1 MASNLT
7 LLRLNESYKRDSI
20 HGELFVNGLFF
31 CHTIER
37 LSKAIPKGCYPLGIS
52 YSPKFRRKLPYI
64 CVPRRKGIRIHC
76 GNTSEDSKGCI
87 LVGQFVDDFHIKN
100 SRLTLE
106 ALLPKINDYSF
117 ITIK

>member
-1 MASNLT
+1 MASHLT
-7 LLRLNESYKRDSI
+7 LLRLNESSKRDSI
-20 HGELFVNGLFF
+20 HGKLFVNGLFF

-52 YSPKFRRKLPYI
+52 YSPKFKRVMPYV

-76 GNTSEDSKGCI
+76 GNTSEDSQGCI
-87 LVGQFVDDFHIKN
+87 LVGQFEDDFAIKD
-100 SRLTLE
+100 SRLTLK
-106 ALLPKINDYSF
+106 ALLPKISDYSF